1 MIIDTDSAN
10 EIDDLF
16 AIIRSIDEP
25 KFRILGVTASQ
36 FHSSPYASKN
46 TALESYKMNKLL
58 KRLLKKNDLVLK
70 TGSPEPMSKTKIS
83 KPSEATKFIIN
94 QTKLIPAGKKL
105 HIVILGSCTN
115 VASAIIHGPEIVSKL
130 KISYVGFWHNQVTNE
145 YDKNEFNTRN
155 DSIATN
161 FLLDL
166 EGLDFNVMS
175 ASVSKNLIFNKNETF
190 KNLGNNKLGNFIKK
204 RWNTYK
210 RWWTSEDPQQ
220 RKWIMWDLA
229 LIEAIAKPNFSKIKT
244 YKTPPQNLERNIK
257 IYTYIDSI
265 NMKIDFWR
273 HYNKIINK

>member
-10 EIDDLF
+10 EIDDLL

-161 FLLDL
+161 FLLDTK
-166 EGLDFNVMS
+166 GLDFNVMS

-210 RWWTSEDPQQ
+210 RWWTSEDSEK
-220 RKWIMWDLA
+220 RKWVMWDLA
-229 LIEAIAKPNFSKIKT
+229 LIEAIAKPSFSKINT

-273 HYNKIINK
+273 HYNKLINK

>member
-115 VASAIIHGPEIVSKL
+115 IASAIIHEPEIVSKL

-161 FLLDL
+161 FLLDIKD
-166 EGLDFNVMS
+166 LDFNVMS

-210 RWWTSEDPQQ
+210 RWWTSEDSEQ

-229 LIEAIAKPNFSKIKT
+229 LIEAIANPNFSKINT

>member
-16 AIIRSIDEP
+16 AIIRSINEP
-25 KFRILGVTASQ
+25 KFKILGVTASQ

-58 KRLLKKNDLVLK
+58 KRLLKKNDLDLK
-70 TGSPEPMSKTKIS
+70 AGSPEPMSKTKRS

-94 QTKLIPAGKKL
+94 QAKLIPAGKKL

-115 VASAIIHGPEIVSKL
+115 TASAIVYEPKIVSKL
-130 KISYVGFWHNQVTNE
+130 KISYVGFWHNPLTNE

-161 FLLDL
+161 FLLDK

-190 KNLGNNKLGNFIKK
+190 KNLGNNKLGNFLKK
-204 RWNTYK
+204 RWNNYK
-210 RWWTSEDPQQ
+210 RWWTSEDPEQK
-220 RKWIMWDLA
+220 KWIMWDLA
-229 LIEAIAKPNFSKIKT
+229 LIEAIANPEFSKINT
-244 YKTPPQNLERNIK
+244 FKTPPQNLERNIK
-257 IYTYIDSI
+257 IYTYIDST

-273 HYNKIINK
+273 HYNKLMNN

>member
-10 EIDDLF
+10 EIDDLL

-36 FHSSPYASKN
+36 FHSSPYASNN

-161 FLLDL
+161 FLLDTK
-166 EGLDFNVMS
+166 GLDFNVMS

-204 RWNTYK
+204 RWNNYK
-210 RWWTSEDPQQ
+210 RWWTSEDPEQK
-220 RKWIMWDLA
+220 KWIMWDLA
-229 LIEAIAKPNFSKIKT
+229 LIEAIANPEFSKINT
-244 YKTPPQNLERNIK
+244 FKTPPQNLERNIK
-257 IYTYIDSI
+257 IYTYIDST

-273 HYNKIINK
+273 HYNKLMNN

>member
-16 AIIRSIDEP
+16 AIIRSINEP
-25 KFRILGVTASQ
+25 KFKILGVTASQ

-58 KRLLKKNDLVLK
+58 KRLLKKNDLVIK
-70 TGSPEPMSKTKIS
+70 AGSPEPMSKTKIS

-94 QTKLIPAGKKL
+94 QAKLIPAGKKL

-115 VASAIIHGPEIVSKL
+115 IASAIIHEPEIVSKL

-161 FLLDL
+161 FLLDK
-166 EGLDFNVMS
+166 EGLDFNVMN

-190 KNLGNNKLGNFIKK
+190 KNLGNNKLGNFLKK
-204 RWNTYK
+204 RWNNYK
-210 RWWTSEDPQQ
+210 RWWTSEDPEQK
-220 RKWIMWDLA
+220 KWIMWDLA
-229 LIEAIAKPNFSKIKT
+229 LIEAIANPEFSKINT
-244 YKTPPQNLERNIK
+244 FKTPPKNLERNIK
-257 IYTYIDSI
+257 IYTYIDST

-273 HYNKIINK
+273 HYNKLMNN